1 MYFYS
6 MEKKKVFFFSI
17 FKYHSTFFK
26 HLTLAISLFLICN
39 LANNSLVDNNAF
51 AGTEKKEPPL
61 INDENLQITQLID
74 KLNFPTGIDFLGQ
87 NDILVIEKN
96 TGQVKRILNGE
107 ILPEPVLDV
116 NVASESERGLLGIAV
131 LNKNDLNLNSA
142 DTNNE
147 NLKEEDILDNDEDIQ
162 VFLFY
167 TETDGVDK
175 GEILGNRLYKYDF
188 IDGKLVN
195 PTLLLDLPFL
205 PGPSHNGGVLDIGP
219 DNNLYLVVG
228 DINREAN
235 PEYMPLAQNIEDSKL
250 PDGRGGVLRVTID
263 GDPVLD
269 DNGVEGILGNRNEYP
284 LNLYYGYGIRNSFG
298 IGFDPVTGIL
308 WETENGSNYGDEIN
322 VILPGFNGGWR
333 QVLGLSTE
341 YENFKN
347 KEFDRS
353 KLILFDG
360 KGTYYEPVFTWV
372 DTIAPTAIT
381 FIDSK
386 IFGEEYENDLLVGS
400 VKQGRIFHFNLNET
414 RTGLDLLSPSSG
426 KEQLIDKMAD
436 VDEELEPVTLGR
448 NFGIITDIEI
458 NPYDGKIYV
467 VDGKSKNGKIYQ
479 IYPKELN

>member
-1 MYFYS
+1 MIFRAK
-6 MEKKKVFFFSI
+6 EKKIVIWNIMNLFIYNILI
-17 FKYHSTFFK
+17 F
-26 HLTLAISLFLICN
+26 TLCN
-39 LANNSLVDNNAF
+39 LVNDGLDNVF
-51 AGTEKKEPPL
+51 GVIEKEPPMFY
-61 INDENLQITQLID
+61 DKNLQITQFNTEN
-74 KLNFPTGIDFLGQ
+74 LNFPTGIDFLGK

-96 TGQVKRILNGE
+96 TGQVKRIVDGE
-107 ILPEPVLDV
+107 ILNEPVLDV
-116 NVASESERGLLGIAV
+116 NVASESERGLLGIAI
-131 LNKNDLNLNSA
+131 LNTKDLINPDTTTNKKSQEEKNS
-142 DTNNE
+142 TN
-147 NLKEEDILDNDEDIQ
+147 EEEIK

-167 TETDGVDK
+167 TETKDIDN

-188 IDGKLVN
+188 IDGKLIN
-195 PTLLLDLPFL
+195 PKLLLDLPFL
-205 PGPSHNGGVLDIGP
+205 PGPSHNGGVLDLGP
-219 DNNLYLVVG
+219 DNNLYIVVG
-228 DINREAN
+228 DINREGN
-235 PEYMPLAQNIEDSKL
+235 PEYMTLAQNIEDSAL
-250 PDGRGGVLRVTID
+250 PDGRGGVLRVTVN

-269 DNGVEGILGNRNEYP
+269 DTGAKGILGNNYP

-298 IGFDPVTGIL
+298 IGFDPVTGML

-347 KEFDRS
+347 KEFDRN

-386 IFGEEYENDLLVGS
+386 IFGEGYENDLLVGS

-414 RTGLDLLSPSSG
+414 RTGLDLLSS
-426 KEQLIDKMAD
+426 EQLVDKIAN

-467 VDGKSKNGKIYQ
+467 VDGQSKNGKIYQ

>member
-1 MYFYS
+1 MNRNNYS
-6 MEKKKVFFFSI
+6 YCNYLIFGIVISLVF
-17 FKYHSTFFK
+17 T
-26 HLTLAISLFLICN
+26 LTLQNN
-39 LANNSLVDNNAF
+39 LSDNAF
-51 AGTEKKEPPL
+51 GVEKEPP
-61 INDENLQITQLID
+61 IVYDQNLRITQLTD
-74 KLNFPTGIDFLGQ
+74 GLQFPTGIDFLGE

-107 ILPEPVLDV
+107 VLNEPVLDV
-116 NVASESERGLLGIAV
+116 NVASESERGLLGIAI
-131 LNKNDLNLNSA
+131 LNTKQSNVANEKPRENNLN
-142 DTNNE
+142 NE
-147 NLKEEDILDNDEDIQ
+147 IK

-167 TETDGVDK
+167 TETKDIDNGD
-175 GEILGNRLYKYDF
+175 ILGNRLYKYDF

-195 PTLLLDLPFL
+195 PKLLLDLPFL
-205 PGPSHNGGVLDIGP
+205 PGPSHNGGVLDLGP
-219 DNNLYLVVG
+219 DKNLYIVVG
-228 DINREAN
+228 DVNREGN
-235 PEYMPLAQNIEDSKL
+235 LGYMTLAQNIEDSKG
-250 PDGRGGVLRVTID
+250 PYGRGGIRRLTVD
-263 GDPVLD
+263 GTPVM
-269 DNGVEGILGNRNEYP
+269 DNDSFSLGDSGL
-284 LNLYYGYGIRNSFG
+284 LNFYYGYGIRNSFG

-333 QVLGLSTE
+333 QVLGLSAE

-347 KEFDRS
+347 KEFDKN

-372 DTIAPTAIT
+372 DTVAPTAIT

-400 VKQGRIFHFNLNET
+400 VKQGRIYHFNLNET
-414 RTGLDLLSPSSG
+414 RTGLDLSS
-426 KEQLIDKMAD
+426 EQLGDKMAD

-467 VDGKSKNGKIYQ
+467 VDGQSKNGKILQ
-479 IYPKELN
+479 ISK

>member
-1 MYFYS
+1 MN
-6 MEKKKVFFFSI
+6 K
-17 FKYHSTFFK
+17 
-26 HLTLAISLFLICN
+26 
-39 LANNSLVDNNAF
+39 NNSSYRNYFIFGIVIPLIFTLFNCVSNDFDNAF
-51 AGTEKKEPPL
+51 GVEKEPPMVY
-61 INDENLQITQLID
+61 DQNLQITLLKD
-74 KLNFPTGIDFLGQ
+74 KLQFPTGIDFLGE
-87 NDILVIEKN
+87 NDVLVIEKN

-107 ILPEPVLDV
+107 ILNEPVLDV
-116 NVASESERGLLGIAV
+116 NVASESERGLLGIAI
-131 LNKNDLNLNSA
+131 LNTKVVSNQHITTTEESQENNLN
-142 DTNNE
+142 NE
-147 NLKEEDILDNDEDIQ
+147 IK

-167 TETDGVDK
+167 TETKDIDNGN
-175 GEILGNRLYKYDF
+175 ILGNRLYKYDF

-195 PTLLLDLPFL
+195 PKLLLDLPVL
-205 PGPSHNGGVLDIGP
+205 PGPSHNGGVLDLGP

-235 PEYMPLAQNIEDSKL
+235 PEYMTLAQNIEDSQV
-250 PDGRGGVLRVTID
+250 PDGRGGVLRLTVD
-263 GDPVLD
+263 GDPIID
-269 DNGVEGILGNRNEYP
+269 DNGFSLGDSGL
-284 LNLYYGYGIRNSFG
+284 LNFYYGYGIRNSFG

-333 QVLGLSTE
+333 EVLGLSTE

-347 KEFDRS
+347 KEFDKS
-353 KLILFDG
+353 KLILFNG

-372 DTIAPTAIT
+372 DTIAPTAIA

-414 RTGLDLLSPSSG
+414 RTGLDLPP
-426 KEQLIDKMAD
+426 EQLVDKMAD

-467 VDGKSKNGKIYQ
+467 VDGQSKNGKIYQ
-479 IYPKELN
+479 IFK

>member
-1 MYFYS
+1 MIFRS
-6 MEKKKVFFFSI
+6 KEKKIVIWNIMNLFIYNILI
-17 FKYHSTFFK
+17 F
-26 HLTLAISLFLICN
+26 TLCN
-39 LANNSLVDNNAF
+39 LVNDGLDNVF
-51 AGTEKKEPPL
+51 GVIEKEPPMFY
-61 INDENLQITQLID
+61 DKNLQITQFNTEN
-74 KLNFPTGIDFLGQ
+74 LNFPTGIDFLGK

-96 TGQVKRILNGE
+96 TGQVKRIVDGE
-107 ILPEPVLDV
+107 ILNEPVLDV
-116 NVASESERGLLGIAV
+116 NVASESERGLLGIAI
-131 LNKNDLNLNSA
+131 LNTKDLINPDTTTNKKSQEEKNS
-142 DTNNE
+142 TN
-147 NLKEEDILDNDEDIQ
+147 EEEIK

-167 TETDGVDK
+167 TETKDIDN

-188 IDGKLVN
+188 IDGKLIN
-195 PTLLLDLPFL
+195 PKLLLDLPFL
-205 PGPSHNGGVLDIGP
+205 PGPSHNGGVLDLGP
-219 DNNLYLVVG
+219 DNNLYIVVG
-228 DINREAN
+228 DINREGN
-235 PEYMPLAQNIEDSKL
+235 PEYMTLAQNIEDSAL
-250 PDGRGGVLRVTID
+250 PDGRGGVLRVTVN

-269 DNGVEGILGNRNEYP
+269 DTGAKGILGNNYP

-298 IGFDPVTGIL
+298 IGFDPVTGML

-372 DTIAPTAIT
+372 DTVAPTAIT

-386 IFGEEYENDLLVGS
+386 IFGEGYENDLLVGS

-414 RTGLDLLSPSSG
+414 RTGLDLLSS
-426 KEQLIDKMAD
+426 EQLVDKIAN

-467 VDGKSKNGKIYQ
+467 VDGQSKNGKIYQ
-479 IYPKELN
+479 IHPKKLN